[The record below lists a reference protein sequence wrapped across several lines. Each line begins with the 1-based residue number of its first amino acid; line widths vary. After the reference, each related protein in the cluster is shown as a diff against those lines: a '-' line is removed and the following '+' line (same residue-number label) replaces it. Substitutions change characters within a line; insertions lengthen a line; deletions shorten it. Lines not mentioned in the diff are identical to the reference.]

1 MNKMNEVEIEFIPD
15 DTNWDEDRKIQI
27 ICNEDE
33 NLKPYLT
40 QIMDI
45 MIEENMFDIDIA
57 VGPLSNN
64 ITASKLFQQYDVY
77 DDFINKITN
86 VMYET
91 DETDETD
98 EIEIE
103 YVSDNTNMD
112 RDRMIFITNNKN
124 KNLRPY
130 LTQIMDIMI
139 KENMFNI
146 DICIKSDNK
155 PNDYTDAR
163 TLFQQHSV
171 YDKFVMLVQT
181 LI

>member
-1 MNKMNEVEIEFIPD
+1 MNKMNKVEIEFIPD
-15 DTNWDEDRKIQI
+15 NTNWDEDRKIHI
-27 ICNEDE
+27 TCDKDE

-45 MIEENMFDIDIA
+45 MIEENMFDIDIV
-57 VGPLSNN
+57 VGPLSNH
-64 ITASKLFQQYDVY
+64 ITASKLFQQHDVY

-91 DETDETD
+91 DETDEID

-124 KNLRPY
+124 KNLKPY
-130 LTQIMDIMI
+130 LVQIMDIMI

-155 PNDYTDAR
+155 SNDYTNAR

-171 YDKFVMLVQT
+171 YNKFTDLVES
-181 LI
+181 LL